1 MLLDLTFYAGHKI
14 QLSLFNIILAYS
26 DLEVPL
32 THIELI
38 DKSVIGVRETLEEIW
53 QQSQDSLCLV
63 TLPDNSKVLMTQRT
77 ILYTYTS
84 LDTGELTIKT
94 VKGDL
99 IPIKKISLNTRVAE

>member
-14 QLSLFNIILAYS
+14 QLSLSSIVLVYS
-26 DLEVPL
+26 DPELQL

-38 DKSVIGVRETLEEIW
+38 DKSVIGVRETLEEILLK
-53 QQSQDSLCLV
+53 SSYKLCYVILQN
-63 TLPDNSKVLMTQRT
+63 TKPVLMTPRT
-77 ILYTYTS
+77 VLYVFTS